1 MKNSDQ
7 IETIFM
13 NNFFDNQ
20 RILTLIW
27 KRKIH
32 FVIVGV
38 IAIILSAVFSGPT
51 FIRPKFKSVARIYP
65 TNISP
70 ISEESET
77 EQMLEILNSN
87 DIKLKMFDAFDLGQV
102 YKIKKD
108 DPHYL
113 TYMLDIYS
121 KNVKTTKT
129 EYETVE
135 ISVEDYDPQRACNMC
150 DSIIHF
156 YNMKVGNMYKLKNL
170 EMVQITQRF
179 LDKKYKQH
187 DSLKTQLN
195 KAREESGIYNFEE
208 QSPEITRGYMNALN
222 TGKAATNDGKK
233 IEKLYNNFTEKGTE
247 VSWLENQNY
256 AVINEIDSVSRMHEK
271 YLVEYEKNIAY
282 SKIVEHP
289 FPADKKSYPVRW
301 LIVAFTTF
309 SAVFLALLVFLV
321 LDYRKEE

>member
-1 MKNSDQ
+1 MKNNDQ
-7 IETIFM
+7 IETTLM

-20 RILTLIW
+20 RILNLIW

-65 TNISP
+65 TNIKS

-77 EQMLEILNSN
+77 EQMLEIVNSN
-87 DIKLKMFDAFDLGQV
+87 DIKLKMFDAFNLGQV
-102 YKIKKD
+102 YNIKRN

-113 TYMLDIYS
+113 TYMFDTYN
-121 KNVKTTKT
+121 KNVKTSKT

-135 ISVEDYDPQRACNMC
+135 IKVEDYEPQRACNMC

-156 YNMKVGNMYKLKNL
+156 YNLKVNEMFKLKYL
-170 EMVQITQRF
+170 EMVQITQKA
-179 LDKKYKQH
+179 LDKKYLEF

-195 KAREESGIYNFEE
+195 KAREESGIFNFEE
-208 QSPEITRGYMNALN
+208 QSPEITRGYMNSLN
-222 TGKAATNDGKK
+222 AGKTSTADGKK
-233 IEKLYNNFTEKGTE
+233 IERLYNNFTVKGSE
-247 VSWLENQNY
+247 VNWLESQNNET
-256 AVINEIDSVSRMHEK
+256 ILEIDSIARMHDK
-271 YLVEYEKNIAY
+271 YLTEYEKNITY
-282 SKIVEHP
+282 SRVVEHP
-289 FPADKKSYPVRW
+289 IVADKKSYPIRW
-301 LIVAFTTF
+301 LIVAFTTV